1 MRLFN
6 NWLNRLGNPTN
17 VYEANSREANEN
29 LLLDTYMLVLTDKK
43 NITETRLPLDKV
55 TGIIKDEVLTIV
67 DGNSVTTDYIPFN
80 EMSPTFQM
88 NKKYE
93 YSGGKVGIGPFALN
107 NKNHVLTQLVN
118 LMFAE
123 NDLLRSLGFTGL
135 NGIKSQNERVYK
147 RDTNGNI
154 VLDKN
159 GLPIYE
165 DEEGLNIL
173 DWISAMIN
181 AHVDVAKDPY
191 VIRLNVRQYTY
202 NICNFLLRSGFGK
215 NTFYFLPQN
224 ILKEMA
230 VAYERADGIYGIKSG
245 SKTSIVNEE
254 IGNIIR
260 RYYDNY
266 SKACADSKIS
276 PVIDIDEKGVI
287 VLRNKQKLEDLA
299 PSLMSRDELIS
310 NIQDGKK
317 VDKLSSQEKATYYL
331 NQLYYAKLFL
341 ELNNLAQDMSKLVQ
355 LSQID
360 TKRYGNNFV
369 EQDRF
374 VYRLKSFLNT
384 QSLFKRS
391 DVEHYFTDTFLFTK
405 LVNGVL
411 MPASIFED
419 TMLRSKQSFKD
430 SITKVLTLVRRD
442 NINDEALNKVISNE
456 LEGQL
461 RWQFL
466 STVDDFNLFDMLY
479 GKNSMAQRLQSI
491 KNDIL
496 AGKYPEMRTADGKI
510 ANRLLNHLQSLTKF
524 STDQYNAPAIIG
536 SNRVN
541 ETDKFLKQ
549 DLKMYWEEL
558 LESPHDEIRKFAND
572 LIYYQL
578 ATTAG
583 NFTKNGIWNL
593 LPISALTSTG
603 YADFMDNITRNFNE
617 TSLNFN
623 NLFLNNW
630 SNSKLVP
637 EVSIYRTQFDQE
649 LGEEYQADAFYMAK
663 GDILIDGVKTR
674 VPIVMQPNMGSVGV
688 NAQGQPIYTPYIK
701 VAVNRR
707 TPEGILLYRFV
718 GTTLDDKGSVTPLYV
733 ITNKK
738 GLNYGGRV
746 VKEYDDYSN
755 SIFNFNNIKSANQ
768 SLKNKSV
775 GLLSNGQINQQD
787 VIKVIDQLCDNADDR
802 RRLAQS
808 IKDSFELIQDYL
820 PNSKALNSQ
829 ILTLGIDNTE
839 NEGTA
844 EFTQTSESQGDK
856 IEEED
861 TNNSVFKF
869 KSGFQI
875 QLPFTLNDQQ
885 KKALLVLED
894 FINNP
899 KKYNNVITLCGY
911 AGTGKST
918 LIGIFDKYLKSKYLK
933 IKYSAPTHRANAV
946 TKMNNPD
953 VNVQTLHS
961 LFGLRPTVDLTDG
974 VYDLRALKNE
984 QLNKPS
990 LKDGDIL
997 VIDESSMISKA
1008 LYRFIEEYVRNH
1020 NVKIIYVGD
1029 DAQLAPVNDDTIS
1042 PVFTGNQ
1049 TKIQLTKVERTG
1061 DNAILAEST
1070 RLRNKQD
1077 FSYETRDNVE
1087 FTNSTDRANEII
1099 DTIVKSDEFKGNP
1112 LYFRILSATNDMIS
1126 NANDRVRNILYGDNP
1141 KQLMVG
1147 DIMMGYNNI
1156 NDPNDEL
1163 GGKLISNSID
1173 YVITEVGDR
1182 VSKSIHGIKVY
1193 GYDTIIREANSDTYA
1208 QIFVLDNN
1216 TTTETLQQLSDIYKD
1231 INTQISNAFK
1241 NHEYSKL
1248 RALFKDKAVFE
1259 SQTITM
1265 RDFYGDG
1272 NKLLLRK
1279 SLDYGY
1285 AHTIHKSQG
1294 GTYNNVLIYADTIDR
1309 FSDPL
1314 IRQQLKYVAVSRAKD
1329 NVTILT
1335 SHPTTGTREVITDQ
1349 VEQSTNPKDY
1359 HLYSGGAVGAD
1370 FMWGEIGKEYG
1381 LPEANH
1387 YQHPEKMPTNV
1398 KQFSSRRD
1406 MLKGMF
1412 NDADAFIGEVSKSP
1426 YTKKGDNFVL
1436 KNNTDVEKLISAISK
1451 RGIPKS
1457 RINSLLSK
1465 ESLDYLTEGTDST
1478 SYYNIGYSSGQ
1489 PEIMAV
1495 TNRDLYDEAYEPK
1508 TIAYLRDEQRMNQPV
1523 SSLQTSTFKNTS
1535 TFLVDG
1541 DDKISVEFFREN
1553 GYKYIVYNTNNIT
1566 QSSEQ
1571 TQVEQSTNPKDYN
1584 LYSGGAVGADT
1595 KWGEI
1600 ANKYNIGKIRHYRPE
1615 TLDVLTPEQMQEVET
1630 AYVASANKLG
1640 RKILDSN
1647 TLAGK
1652 LVRRDYLQAKAADS
1666 IFAIGH
1672 ILRPGEKNS
1681 KGYTVRSTIPSVD
1694 GGTGYAVQM
1703 AIDLHKPVHVFDQ
1716 QYKHWYR
1723 FDYDQNTF
1731 VSEDI
1736 PTLTTKFAGVGT
1748 RQINKDGIN
1757 AIEQVF
1763 QKTFGIVQ
1771 NQPQQSN
1778 ALNIWYSSNENA
1790 DLSNFAIRPF
1800 VYLGYNFKSV
1810 EQAFQF
1816 FKWSYSS
1823 NSRDNQII
1831 ANNILLETQGSTLKR
1846 LGRQF
1851 KGFDAKAW
1859 DANSSRIMKELIKA
1873 SFEQNNDAKQRLI
1886 DTGNTRLTHG
1896 QDKGKWGIEFP
1907 KLLMEVREE
1916 LKPVPQPS
1924 PSRFDLSQFAT
1935 MNEEELNSDPNMEQM
1950 DRDGKNLK
1958 DYCNNK

>member
-1 MRLFN
+1 
-6 NWLNRLGNPTN
+6 
-17 VYEANSREANEN
+17 
-29 LLLDTYMLVLTDKK
+29 MLVLTDRK

-55 TGIIKDEVLTIV
+55 TGIIKDEILTIV

-93 YSGGKVGIGPFALN
+93 YSGGKTGIGPFALN

-123 NDLLRSLGFTGL
+123 NDLLKSLGFNGL

-147 RDTNGNI
+147 RDNKGNVI
-154 VLDKN
+154 LDKN

-230 VAYERADGIYGIKSG
+230 VAYERAAGVYGIKSG
-245 SKTSIVNEE
+245 SKTSIINEE

-266 SKACADSKIS
+266 TKACADSKIS
-276 PVIDIDEKGVI
+276 PVVDIDKKGKI
-287 VLRNKQKLEDLA
+287 VLRNKEKLESIA
-299 PSLMSRDELIS
+299 PRLMSRDELID
-310 NIQDGKK
+310 NIQNGKK
-317 VDKLSSQEKATYYL
+317 VDKLNNQQKATYYL

-341 ELNNLAQDMSKLVQ
+341 ELNNMAQDMSKLVQ

-374 VYRLKSFLNT
+374 VYRLKSFLST
-384 QSLFKRS
+384 QSLFNRQ

-405 LVNGVL
+405 LVNGIL

-442 NINDEALNKVISNE
+442 NVNDESLNKVVSNE

-466 STVDDFNLFDMLY
+466 STVDDFNLFNMLY
-479 GKNSMAQRLQSI
+479 GKNSMAQRLQNI

-496 AGKYPEMRTADGKI
+496 AGKHPEMRTADGKI

-549 DLKMYWEEL
+549 DLKLYWEEL

-593 LPISALTSTG
+593 LPISALTDTG
-603 YADFMDNITRNFNE
+603 YANFMDNVTRNFDE
-617 TSLNFN
+617 TSLNFD

-637 EVSIYRTQFDQE
+637 EVNVYRTQFDQE
-649 LGEEYQADAFYMAK
+649 LGEEYQTDAFYMAK

-674 VPIVMQPNMGSVGV
+674 VPIVMRPNRSSVGV
-688 NAQGQPIYTPYIK
+688 NALKQQVYTPYIK
-701 VAVNRR
+701 VVVNRK
-707 TPEGILLYRFV
+707 TPEGTLLYRFV
-718 GTTLDDKGSVTPLYV
+718 GTTFDDKGAVVPLYV

-755 SIFNFNNIKSANQ
+755 SIFNFNNLKSANQ

-775 GLLSNGQINQQD
+775 GLLSNGRINQQD
-787 VIKVIDQLCDNADDR
+787 IIKVIDQLCDDTNDR
-802 RRLAQS
+802 RYLAQV
-808 IKDSFELIQDYL
+808 INDSFELVSDYL
-820 PNSKALNSQ
+820 PSSQALNSQ
-829 ILTLGIDNTE
+829 ILTLGVDNQD
-839 NEGTA
+839 NRDVM
-844 EFTQTSESQGDK
+844 EFTQTSDEQGDK
-856 IEEED
+856 INEERTD
-861 TNNSVFKF
+861 DSVFRF
-869 KSGFQI
+869 KSGFQV

-885 KKALLVLED
+885 EKALLVLED
-894 FINNP
+894 FISNP
-899 KKYNNVITLCGY
+899 RKYNNIITLCGY

-918 LIGIFDKYLKSKYLK
+918 LIGIFDKYIRSKYLS

-953 VNVQTLHS
+953 ANVQTLHS
-961 LFGLRPTVDLTDG
+961 SFGLRPTVDLTDG
-974 VYDLRALKNE
+974 VYDLRTLKNE
-984 QLNKPS
+984 QLYKPS

-997 VIDESSMISKA
+997 IIDESSMISKA
-1008 LYRFIEEYVRNH
+1008 LYRFIEEYVKNH
-1020 NVKIIYVGD
+1020 SIKVIYVGD

-1049 TKIQLTKVERTG
+1049 TKVQLTKVERTG

-1070 RLRNKQD
+1070 RLRSKQD

-1099 DTIVKSDEFKGNP
+1099 DRIVKSDEFKNNP
-1112 LYFRILSATNDMIS
+1112 LFFRILSATNDMIS
-1126 NANDRVRNILYGDNP
+1126 NANNRVRKILYGDNP
-1141 KQLMVG
+1141 RQLMVG

-1173 YVITEVGDR
+1173 YVVTEVGDR
-1182 VSKSIHGIKVY
+1182 VSNDVHGIKVY
-1193 GYDTIIREANSDTYA
+1193 GYNVTLKEANSDIQA
-1208 QIFVLDNN
+1208 QLFVLETN
-1216 TTTETLQQLSDIYKD
+1216 TPTEVLQRLSDVYKS
-1231 INTQISNAFK
+1231 INTEISNAFK
-1241 NHEYSKL
+1241 DHQYSKL
-1248 RALFKDKAVFE
+1248 RTLFKDKAIFE
-1259 SQTITM
+1259 SQTIAM
-1265 RDFYGDG
+1265 RDFYGNG
-1272 NKLLLRK
+1272 NRLLLRK

-1309 FSDPL
+1309 FNDPM
-1314 IRQQLKYVAVSRAKD
+1314 IRQQLKYVAMSRAKD
-1329 NVTILT
+1329 NVTVLT
-1335 SHPTTGTREVITDQ
+1335 SHPTTGTRQETV
-1349 VEQSTNPKDY
+1349 
-1359 HLYSGGAVGAD
+1359 
-1370 FMWGEIGKEYG
+1370 
-1381 LPEANH
+1381 PE
-1387 YQHPEKMPTNV
+1387 
-1398 KQFSSRRD
+1398 
-1406 MLKGMF
+1406 
-1412 NDADAFIGEVSKSP
+1412 
-1426 YTKKGDNFVL
+1426 
-1436 KNNTDVEKLISAISK
+1436 
-1451 RGIPKS
+1451 
-1457 RINSLLSK
+1457 
-1465 ESLDYLTEGTDST
+1465 
-1478 SYYNIGYSSGQ
+1478 
-1489 PEIMAV
+1489 
-1495 TNRDLYDEAYEPK
+1495 
-1508 TIAYLRDEQRMNQPV
+1508 
-1523 SSLQTSTFKNTS
+1523 
-1535 TFLVDG
+1535 
-1541 DDKISVEFFREN
+1541 SVETTEQPSS
-1553 GYKYIVYNTNNIT
+1553 INI
-1566 QSSEQ
+1566 
-1571 TQVEQSTNPKDYN
+1571 Y
-1584 LYSGGAVGADT
+1584 A
-1595 KWGEI
+1595 
-1600 ANKYNIGKIRHYRPE
+1600 
-1615 TLDVLTPEQMQEVET
+1615 
-1630 AYVASANKLG
+1630 
-1640 RKILDSN
+1640 
-1647 TLAGK
+1647 
-1652 LVRRDYLQAKAADS
+1652 
-1666 IFAIGH
+1666 
-1672 ILRPGEKNS
+1672 
-1681 KGYTVRSTIPSVD
+1681 
-1694 GGTGYAVQM
+1694 GTG
-1703 AIDLHKPVHVFDQ
+1703 
-1716 QYKHWYR
+1716 
-1723 FDYDQNTF
+1723 
-1731 VSEDI
+1731 
-1736 PTLTTKFAGVGT
+1736 
-1748 RQINKDGIN
+1748 
-1757 AIEQVF
+1757 
-1763 QKTFGIVQ
+1763 
-1771 NQPQQSN
+1771 
-1778 ALNIWYSSNENA
+1778 ENA

-1800 VYLGYNFKSV
+1800 NFRNMHFQSV
-1810 EQAFQF
+1810 EQAFQYY
-1816 FKWSYSS
+1816 KWAYSS
-1823 NSRDNQII
+1823 GDRQNEII
-1831 ANNILLETQGSTLKR
+1831 ANKILLETSGGSLR
-1846 LGRQF
+1846 ALGKQF
-1851 KGFDAKAW
+1851 KGLDTKAW
-1859 DANSSRIMKELIKA
+1859 DEASSRIMKELLKA
-1873 SFEQNNDAKQRLI
+1873 SFEQNNDAKQRLLA
-1886 DTGNTRLTHG
+1886 TGNSILTHK
-1896 QDKGKWGIEFP
+1896 QDKGKWGTEFP

-1916 LKPVPQPS
+1916 LKPTPQPS
-1924 PSRFDLSQFAT
+1924 SIRFDLSQFAT
-1935 MNEEELNSDPNMEQM
+1935 MSEEELDSDPNVEQM
-1950 DRDGKNLK
+1950 DRDGNNIK

>member
-6 NWLNRLGNPTN
+6 NWLDKLGNPTN

-123 NDLLRSLGFTGL
+123 NDLLKSLGFTGL

-147 RDTNGNI
+147 RDADGNI

-159 GLPIYE
+159 GLPVYE

-266 SKACADSKIS
+266 TKACADSKIS
-276 PVIDIDEKGVI
+276 PVIDIDDKGVI

-317 VDKLSSQEKATYYL
+317 VDKLSSQQKATYYL

-442 NINDEALNKVISNE
+442 NVNDEALNKVISNE

-466 STVDDFNLFDMLY
+466 STVNDFNLFNMLY

-663 GDILIDGVKTR
+663 GDILINGVETR

-688 NAQGQPIYTPYIK
+688 NTQGQPIYTPYIK
-701 VAVNRR
+701 VAINRR

-755 SIFNFNNIKSANQ
+755 SIFNFNNIKPANQ
-768 SLKNKSV
+768 SLRNKSV

-787 VIKVIDQLCDNADDR
+787 VIKVIDQLCDDANDR

-808 IKDSFELIQDYL
+808 IRDSFELIQDYL

-844 EFTQTSESQGDK
+844 EFTQTSDQQGDK

-869 KSGFQI
+869 KNGFQI

-894 FINNP
+894 FISNP

-953 VNVQTLHS
+953 ANVQTLHS

-1193 GYDTIIREANSDTYA
+1193 GYDTIIREANSDAYA

-1265 RDFYGDG
+1265 KDFYGDG

-1370 FMWGEIGKEYG
+1370 
-1381 LPEANH
+1381 
-1387 YQHPEKMPTNV
+1387 T
-1398 KQFSSRRD
+1398 R
-1406 MLKGMF
+1406 
-1412 NDADAFIGEVSKSP
+1412 
-1426 YTKKGDNFVL
+1426 
-1436 KNNTDVEKLISAISK
+1436 
-1451 RGIPKS
+1451 
-1457 RINSLLSK
+1457 
-1465 ESLDYLTEGTDST
+1465 
-1478 SYYNIGYSSGQ
+1478 
-1489 PEIMAV
+1489 
-1495 TNRDLYDEAYEPK
+1495 
-1508 TIAYLRDEQRMNQPV
+1508 
-1523 SSLQTSTFKNTS
+1523 
-1535 TFLVDG
+1535 
-1541 DDKISVEFFREN
+1541 
-1553 GYKYIVYNTNNIT
+1553 
-1566 QSSEQ
+1566 
-1571 TQVEQSTNPKDYN
+1571 
-1584 LYSGGAVGADT
+1584 
-1595 KWGEI
+1595 WGEI
-1600 ANKYNIGKIRHYRPE
+1600 ANKYGIGKIRHYRPE

-1630 AYVASANKLG
+1630 AYVAAANKLG

-1731 VSEDI
+1731 VAEDI

-1748 RQINKDGIN
+1748 RQINEDGIN

-1778 ALNIWYSSNENA
+1778 TLNIWYSSNENA

-1816 FKWSYSS
+1816 LKWSYSS
-1823 NSRDNQII
+1823 NSIDNQII

-1851 KGFDAKAW
+1851 KGFDTKAW

-1873 SFEQNNDAKQRLI
+1873 SFGQNNDAKQRLI
-1886 DTGNTRLTHG
+1886 DTGNTRLTHN

-1935 MNEEELNSDPNMEQM
+1935 MSEEELNSDPNMEQM

>member
-1 MRLFN
+1 MKLFN
-6 NWLNRLGNPTN
+6 NWLNKLGNPTN

-93 YSGGKVGIGPFALN
+93 YSGGKIGIGPFALN

-123 NDLLRSLGFTGL
+123 NDLLKSLGFTGL
-135 NGIKSQNERVYK
+135 NGIKSQNERVCK
-147 RDTNGNI
+147 RDANGNI

-159 GLPIYE
+159 GLPVYE

-266 SKACADSKIS
+266 VKACADSKIS

-317 VDKLSSQEKATYYL
+317 VDKLSSQQKATYYL

-524 STDQYNAPAIIG
+524 STDQYNAPAIVG

-674 VPIVMQPNMGSVGV
+674 VPIVMQPNRGSVGV
-688 NAQGQPIYTPYIK
+688 NAQGQPIYTPYVK
-701 VAVNRR
+701 VVVNRR

-718 GTTLDDKGSVTPLYV
+718 GTILDDKGSVTPLYV

-808 IKDSFELIQDYL
+808 IRDSFELIQDYL
-820 PNSKALNSQ
+820 PNSRALNSQ
-829 ILTLGIDNTE
+829 ILTLGIDSTQ
-839 NEGTA
+839 NEVAA
-844 EFTQTSESQGDK
+844 EFTQTSDQQGDK

-861 TNNSVFKF
+861 TNNSVFTF
-869 KSGFQI
+869 KNGFQI

-894 FINNP
+894 FISNP
-899 KKYNNVITLCGY
+899 RKYNNVITLCGY

-918 LIGIFDKYLKSKYLK
+918 LIGIFDKYLQSKYLK

-953 VNVQTLHS
+953 ANVQTLHS

-1029 DAQLAPVNDDTIS
+1029 DAQLAPVNDNTIS

-1248 RALFKDKAVFE
+1248 RALFRDKAVFE

-1265 RDFYGDG
+1265 KDFYGDG

-1279 SLDYGY
+1279 SLDYGH

-1314 IRQQLKYVAVSRAKD
+1314 VRQQLKYVAVSRAKD

-1335 SHPTTGTREVITDQ
+1335 SHPTTGIREVITDQNVVTSYDHNWTRKEVENQKDKLFIFTDNTDRDSGSNLIDPNSEYAQKYGKDKHYPTQTQAVIRGLNNAMPISTQRWYHEGAKGKSGQWTDDAFNEFKTTIDAEIEDIKRKWDTGRYRQLVFGRGDVLFNGPISEITEQRVPRIYNYLQQKQQELLDYVKGSAGQVPEQ

-1359 HLYSGGAVGAD
+1359 HLYSGGAA
-1370 FMWGEIGKEYG
+1370 
-1381 LPEANH
+1381 
-1387 YQHPEKMPTNV
+1387 
-1398 KQFSSRRD
+1398 
-1406 MLKGMF
+1406 
-1412 NDADAFIGEVSKSP
+1412 
-1426 YTKKGDNFVL
+1426 
-1436 KNNTDVEKLISAISK
+1436 
-1451 RGIPKS
+1451 
-1457 RINSLLSK
+1457 
-1465 ESLDYLTEGTDST
+1465 
-1478 SYYNIGYSSGQ
+1478 
-1489 PEIMAV
+1489 
-1495 TNRDLYDEAYEPK
+1495 
-1508 TIAYLRDEQRMNQPV
+1508 
-1523 SSLQTSTFKNTS
+1523 
-1535 TFLVDG
+1535 
-1541 DDKISVEFFREN
+1541 
-1553 GYKYIVYNTNNIT
+1553 
-1566 QSSEQ
+1566 
-1571 TQVEQSTNPKDYN
+1571 
-1584 LYSGGAVGADT
+1584 GADT

-1600 ANKYNIGKIRHYRPE
+1600 ANKYGIGKIRHYRPE
-1615 TLDVLTPEQMQEVET
+1615 TLDVLTSSQTQEVET
-1630 AYVASANKLG
+1630 AYISAANKLG
-1640 RKILDSN
+1640 RKVLDAN
-1647 TLAGK
+1647 TTVGK

-1672 ILRPGEKNS
+1672 ILRPGERNS
-1681 KGYTVRSTIPSVD
+1681 KGYVVRSTIPSVD

-1703 AIDLHKPVHVFDQ
+1703 AIDLHKPVHIFDQ
-1716 QYKHWYR
+1716 QYKQWYI

-1731 VSEDI
+1731 IAEDI
-1736 PTLTTKFAGVGT
+1736 PTLTIKFAGVGT
-1748 RQINKDGIN
+1748 RQINEDGIN
-1757 AIEQVF
+1757 AIEQIF
-1763 QKTFGIVQ
+1763 EKTFGIVQ
-1771 NQPQQSN
+1771 NQPQQTN
-1778 ALNIWYSSNENA
+1778 TINIWYSSNENA

-1831 ANNILLETQGSTLKR
+1831 ANNILLETKGSTLKQ

-1851 KGFDAKAW
+1851 KGFDTKAW
-1859 DANSSRIMKELIKA
+1859 DENSSRIMKQLIKA

-1886 DTGNTRLTHG
+1886 DTGNTRLTHN

-1907 KLLMEVREE
+1907 RLLMEVREE

-1935 MNEEELNSDPNMEQM
+1935 MSEEELNSDPNMEQM